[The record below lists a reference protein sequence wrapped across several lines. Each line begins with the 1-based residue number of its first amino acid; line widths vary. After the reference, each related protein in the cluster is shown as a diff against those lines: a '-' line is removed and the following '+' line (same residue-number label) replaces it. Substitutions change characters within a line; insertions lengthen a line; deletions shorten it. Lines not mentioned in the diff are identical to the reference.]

1 MRIISSLILQIKR
14 NCFDRNGWFS
24 SNSPFFDIFNLSP
37 RSSHQY
43 KARIPPPKDGGI
55 VRNIF
60 AVQLTLINGRS
71 RRGLRL
77 WIARATS
84 SFPVP
89 VSPKMKT
96 VEPVGATTLTCL
108 HKALNAA
115 LRPMIPPRVS
125 SEDTCSSGGH
135 RSGDSRASGEQD
147 KNIGGR

>member
-55 VRNIF
+55 VSNIF
-60 AVQLTLINGRS
+60 VAQLTLIKERA

-77 WIARATS
+77 WIARAMS

-96 VEPVGATTLTCL
+96 VGPVGATTLTCL
-108 HKALNAA
+108 HKALIAV
-115 LRPMIPPRVS
+115 LLPMIPSRVS
-125 SEDTCSSGGH
+125 SEGTCFSEH
-135 RSGDSRASGEQD
+135 
-147 KNIGGR
+147 IGLLLELL